1 MKVLIVKTSSLG
13 DVVHTLPA
21 LSDAMLVMPEIRFD
35 WLVEEANAEIPVWHP
50 AVARV
55 IPVALRRW
63 RKRPMTSVMSG
74 EWRQFQHQLRA
85 ETYDKIID
93 AQGLIKSA
101 LIARLARGPRYGLDR
116 HSAREPLAALAYGH
130 RFSIRKNQHA
140 IARVRELFAAVLG
153 YPCPVTPPDY
163 GISRGRFSPVP
174 ADERY
179 VVFLHGTAWASK
191 QWPVEY
197 WVQLASLAT
206 EAGYKVYL
214 PWGNEKEQ
222 QRAQHIAVQCSGV
235 TVLPKMN
242 LAGLAAV
249 LVHARGVVGVDTG
262 LAHLAASLSAPAVT
276 IYGATRPELTG
287 TVGAGQTHLC
297 AEFVCA
303 PCGRRICTYRGAAD
317 VQPACYQ
324 TVSPTKVWDT
334 ITPLLQGEGGSR

>member
-1 MKVLIVKTSSLG
+1 MKILIVKTSSLG

-21 LSDAMLVMPEIRFD
+21 LSDAVRALPGIRFD
-35 WLVEEANAEIPVWHP
+35 WVVEEALVEIPAWHP
-50 AVARV
+50 AVERV

-63 RKRPMTSVMSG
+63 RKRPMTAVMSG
-74 EWRQFQHQLRA
+74 EWRKFQRQLRA
-85 ETYDKIID
+85 ESYDKIID

-101 LIARLARGPRYGLDR
+101 LLTRMARGTRYGLDR
-116 HSAREPLAALAYGH
+116 HSAREPLAALGYGH
-130 RFSIRKNQHA
+130 RFSIGKNKHA

-163 GISRGRFSPVP
+163 GLSRGRFSPIP

-197 WVQLASLAT
+197 WVQLARLAA

-214 PWGNEKEQ
+214 PWGSEQEQ
-222 QRAQHIAVQCSGV
+222 QRAQRIAVQCPDV

-249 LVHARGVVGVDTG
+249 LAHARGVVGVDTG
-262 LAHLAASLSAPAVT
+262 LAHLAAALSAPAVT

-287 TVGAGQTHLC
+287 TVGENQMHLC
-297 AEFVCA
+297 AKFPCA
-303 PCGRRICTYRGAAD
+303 PCGGRVCSYRGAAD

-324 TVSPTKVWDT
+324 TVAPAKVWDT
-334 ITPLLQGEGGSR
+334 ITPLLQGEGDSR

>member
-1 MKVLIVKTSSLG
+1 MKVLVVKTSSLG
-13 DVVHTLPA
+13 DVIHTLPA
-21 LSDAMLVMPEIRFD
+21 LSDAVHAMPEIRFD
-35 WLVEEANAEIPVWHP
+35 WVVEEAYAELPAWHP

-63 RKRPMTSVMSG
+63 RKRPMTAAMSG
-74 EWRQFQHQLRA
+74 EWQRFQRQLRA

-93 AQGLIKSA
+93 VQGLIKSA
-101 LIARLARGPRYGLDR
+101 LLARLARGPRYGLDR
-116 HSAREPLAALAYGH
+116 HSAREPLAALGYDHA
-130 RFSIRKNQHA
+130 FSINKNQHA

-174 ADERY
+174 EDEKY

-235 TVLPKMN
+235 MVLPKMN

-262 LAHLAASLSAPAVT
+262 LAHLAASLSVPAVT

-287 TVGAGQTHLC
+287 TVGSGQAHLC

-324 TVSPTKVWDT
+324 AVSPVKVWDT
-334 ITPLLQGEGGSR
+334 ITPLLQGEGGSP

>member
-1 MKVLIVKTSSLG
+1 MKILVVKTSSLG
-13 DVVHTLPA
+13 DVIHTLPA
-21 LSDAMLVMPEIRFD
+21 LSDAVHAMPEIRFD
-35 WLVEEANAEIPVWHP
+35 WVVEEAYAEIPAWHP

-63 RKRPMTSVMSG
+63 RKRPMTAVMSG
-74 EWRQFQHQLRA
+74 EWRRFQRQLRV

-93 AQGLIKSA
+93 AQGLIKSG
-101 LIARLARGPRYGLDR
+101 LLTRMARGPRYGLDR

-130 RFSIRKNQHA
+130 RFSIGKNKHA
-140 IARVRELFAAVLG
+140 IARVRELFAAALG
-153 YPCPVTPPDY
+153 YPCPITPPDY
-163 GISRGRFSPVP
+163 GISCGPFSPIP
-174 ADERY
+174 ADEGY

-287 TVGAGQTHLC
+287 TVGSGQVHLC

-303 PCGRRICTYRGAAD
+303 PCGRRTCTYRGAAD

-324 TVSPTKVWDT
+324 TVSPAQVWDT
-334 ITPLLQGEGGSR
+334 ITPLLLGEGGCR